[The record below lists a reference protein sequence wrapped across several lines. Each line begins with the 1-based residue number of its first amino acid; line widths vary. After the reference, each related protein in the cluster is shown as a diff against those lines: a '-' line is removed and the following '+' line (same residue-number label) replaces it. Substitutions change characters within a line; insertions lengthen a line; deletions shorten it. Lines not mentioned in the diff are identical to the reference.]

1 MKSALILGGTQF
13 VGKRLVQLLVNEGVE
28 VTIATR
34 GLTPDSFGN
43 QVTRLIMNREDA
55 ESMDQ
60 AFKDKEWDVVFD
72 QTCYSSQEALDTLK
86 ALNGKVKKYIF
97 TSSQAVYD
105 FGTNCTE
112 ESFNPMEFQ
121 PVLKSRRDY
130 IGYVGYQEAKR
141 AAEAILF
148 QNADFP
154 VTAVRFPIIIGKD
167 DYTNRLNFHVEHVK
181 EGKAM
186 FIEHPNF
193 RYSFIDSGEAAS
205 FLLSMAKSDY
215 HGPINPGSEED
226 ISLSEL
232 NGLMEELIGTKAILS
247 VDGDPSTYNL
257 PGSWSVNTSLAQ
269 SMGFSFTSL
278 KRLLENLIHHY
289 SKF

>member
-13 VGKRLVQLLVNEGVE
+13 VGKRLVQLLVNEEVE

-34 GLTPDSFGN
+34 GLMPDSFGN
-43 QVTRLIMNREDA
+43 QVTRLLMNREDT

-181 EGKAM
+181 KGKAM
-186 FIEHPNF
+186 FIEHPTF

-215 HGPINPGSEED
+215 YGPINPGSEED
-226 ISLSEL
+226 TSLSEL
-232 NGLMEELIGTKAILS
+232 NGLMEDLIGTKAILS
-247 VDGDPSTYNL
+247 VDGDPSPYNL